1 MAKLNIKV
9 IADTKQ
15 AEKQINNLVTNINTT
30 NKNSTSADN
39 KIVLQEQKIQTQIAK
54 TTLEIQK
61 RATEQKRAQAVASK
75 SAQEALTAEKQRA
88 LLEEKTQTQIAKT
101 TLEIQKR
108 TTEQKKEQAVANK
121 TAQETLTAEKQRSL
135 LEKKAQTEIAK
146 RIKLEQQAYNLKMS
160 EQRKQETYAT
170 NREVQAEKQVSAA
183 REKAIAQI
191 DKIGKSTQSNSV
203 IYQKHNNQILGLA
216 KSFMQWQVAA
226 TLVMQPIYKTK
237 QALESLN
244 QTLVKT
250 ESTVIALKRVLN
262 EDIANQQISD
272 ELYNIGIAY
281 GQSFENVSE
290 IATNFARSGKSWADT
305 IELTKGAVLA
315 LNVAELDASEASDG
329 LIAIMAQ
336 FNLKADETVNV
347 IDKLNK
353 TADNF
358 PVTTE
363 KLLRALQRTGS
374 AAVNA
379 NLDINETIGVITA
392 LSKATGRSGENIGTA
407 VNALLQYSAKADA
420 LDVFAS
426 LSEDTAKVV
435 DLYRTGAANMLDV
448 WKSVS
453 SVIKN
458 ADERQ
463 KDILNTFTSSEE
475 ITNLGQEL
483 HDELGDIFEQTQEV
497 YGTANTFRKNYF
509 IALLDNMDTVTEAID
524 VASNAAGYSAKEN
537 AEAMDTYERR
547 AQALQTQWQK
557 IANDEQGILALKKS
571 IVGLGADILTVINN
585 AGGLKTAL
593 LPLSAI
599 FAPQIAK
606 GAMSLVNGI
615 TKVTQVTK
623 LATKATALATTADIA
638 RTKAEE
644 ALSAADTAH
653 RIGLAST
660 ERQLLLYKVAEEEA
674 TLATEAQTAA
684 DEAAAAAATAKAMAI
699 QGAFA
704 LIGIALMVG
713 MKLYSNYRENL
724 KKTAE
729 QTEETAKKSIEAANQ
744 LSEIKTAM
752 DNGTKSSDELRTA
765 FVEQQKAMGK
775 TDVEINKLINS
786 YTSLKDAINATA
798 EAQLKKA
805 YTDSVTAREAQGT
818 NLMADLK
825 NSRSL
830 LTGNN
835 YLLANKE
842 WYGNINKSS
851 VQEYQNIYDKYFNAT
866 TPAEQHIELDDPEKW
881 VTAYN
886 ELYDLLQ
893 KLNEEGTND
902 NSIFSTS
909 MYKSV
914 AEAISKIEETING
927 YTDSVDKAKDALN
940 AFAKIKFTNEFG
952 EELLDSSKDLSEYT
966 DKINDLSGISDEV
979 KEAMIALAT
988 QSYNTDKAIREFA
1001 NGAGLTEEETKAL
1014 IQGIQALI
1022 NTGASLETATYEQ
1035 IKALVDEGVI
1045 SIDTANKILQLQ
1057 IQTSDLSTAAG
1068 RANFQNLVNQILNTG
1083 TAAARTVGI
1092 LTEYTKIM
1100 AILGNTDLST
1110 LDPRGASAL
1119 MSRVRQLEKA
1129 AKDAITNDNNINL
1142 FGNNTSKAPT
1152 VGGGGSSG
1160 GGSTGGSSGGSS
1172 GKASDPVQETIDAY
1186 KELIDLLK
1194 LEYDLL
1200 EEQDAPLREKLDKLG
1215 EIQEQLH
1222 KENEYLREQDIINGK
1237 DTKEH
1242 LAERLQNSK
1251 EWLEWEKKRHSIT
1264 EQIYKDELS
1273 LYDSELSILS
1283 KQENKGKERIDILEY
1298 QKEVLHAQAEYLRSI
1313 GAEQEEIN
1321 KLSAKW
1327 LELCEEIEDIRK
1339 DYWNELEK
1347 AVEKE
1352 LENSQKIRDEL
1363 IAEQEA
1369 EKEALDKKRENQEET
1384 NELLEKEKSLREALI
1399 ALEEARNQRNV
1410 RVYNES
1416 SSKWEWQANRKDV
1429 ENAINAYDSAAKSLK
1444 EYREELAYNEAIE
1457 KIDKNIKN
1465 INNAYDR
1472 IEQGWK
1478 QITDSMQEP
1487 VRDITSILDDIA
1499 KNGTPKMQ
1507 QNVDRVNNI
1516 LASIKDFNGDTGTRG
1531 KSSSKTEAAIAQM
1544 KENSSKWSSAN
1555 SYQKVMLNLA
1565 NKGIASMIGATY
1577 NSEEGAYY
1585 KDGKRLYDTGGILNG
1600 MGGIKATNKPEAVLD
1615 PELTRQILN
1624 PVSNS
1629 RFTEFAKSL
1638 GVIFNEQQTAKLPII
1653 SKALTSGNYDNRT
1666 YSINGVPITKQMAET
1681 YTAAELFNSLNL
1693 V

>member
-15 AEKQINNLVTNINTT
+15 AEQQINNLVTNINAT
-30 NKNSTSADN
+30 NKNSTSAN
-39 KIVLQEQKIQTQIAK
+39 SKIVLQEQKIQTQIAK

-121 TAQETLTAEKQRSL
+121 SAQETLTAEKQRSL

-160 EQRKQETYAT
+160 EQRKQETYTT
-170 NREVQAEKQVSAA
+170 NKDVQAEKQVSAA

-191 DKIGKSTQSNSV
+191 DKIGKSTQSNNV
-203 IYQKHNNQILGLA
+203 IYQKHNNQVLGLA
-216 KSFMQWQVAA
+216 KSFIQWQVAA
-226 TLVMQPIYKTK
+226 TLVMQPLYKTRE
-237 QALESLN
+237 ALQSLN
-244 QTLVKT
+244 ETLVKT

-262 EDIANQQISD
+262 EDISNQKISD

-336 FNLKADETVNV
+336 FNIKADETVNV

-463 KDILNTFTSSEE
+463 KEILNTFASGEE

-509 IALLDNMDTVTEAID
+509 IALLDNMDTVTEAIN

-660 ERQLLLYKVAEEEA
+660 ERQLLLYKVAEEKA
-674 TLATEAQTAA
+674 TVATEAQTAA

-724 KKTAE
+724 RKTAE
-729 QTEETAKKSIEAANQ
+729 QTEETARKSIEAANQ

-775 TDVEINKLINS
+775 TDVEIQRLITS

-805 YTDSVTAREAQGT
+805 YTDAVAARETESDAIKNKKLKAMPVVT
-818 NLMADLK
+818 NTTYSGISKELTRDIIETDQSFRDVYSDNPKKLNADEQLK
-825 NSRSL
+825 AL
-830 LTGNN
+830 EKLTSIM
-835 YLLANKE
+835 E
-842 WYGNINKSS
+842 R
-851 VQEYQNIYDKYFNAT
+851 
-866 TPAEQHIELDDPEKW
+866 
-881 VTAYN
+881 
-886 ELYDLLQ
+886 
-893 KLNEEGTND
+893 LNEEAAINKE
-902 NSIFSTS
+902 IFESDA
-909 MYKSV
+909 YKTV
-914 AEAISKIEETING
+914 AKNINTLTENLGDYEEK
-927 YTDSVDKAKDALN
+927 VKAAEDAMN

-952 EELLDSSKDLSEYT
+952 EGLLDSSKDLSEYT
-966 DKINDLSGISDEV
+966 DKIKNLIGISDEV

-988 QSYNTDKAIREFA
+988 QSYNADKAIREFA

-1022 NTGASLETATYEQ
+1022 STGASLETATYEQ

-1100 AILGNTDLST
+1100 AILANTDLST

-1119 MSRVRQLEKA
+1119 MSRVRQLENA
-1129 AKDAITNDNNINL
+1129 AKNAITNDNNINL

-1152 VGGGGSSG
+1152 VGGGGSTG
-1160 GGSTGGSSGGSS
+1160 VGTGGSSGGSS

-1215 EIQEQLH
+1215 EIQENLH

-1273 LYDSELSILS
+1273 LYDSELSILN

-1327 LELCEEIEDIRK
+1327 LEICEDIEDIRK

-1516 LASIKDFNGDTGTRG
+1516 LASIKDFNSGTGTRG
-1531 KSSSKTEAAIAQM
+1531 KSSSKTEQAAIAQM

-1555 SYQKVMLNLA
+1555 SYQKAMLNLA
-1565 NKGIASMIGATY
+1565 NKSIASMIGATY
-1577 NSEEGAYY
+1577 NSQEGAYY

-1653 SKALTSGNYDNRT
+1653 SKALTNSNYDNRT

-1681 YTAAELFNSLNL
+1681 YTAVELFNSLNL

>member
-15 AEKQINNLVTNINTT
+15 AEKQINNLVTNINKANQAQGIS
-30 NKNSTSADN
+30 NKGNQS
-39 KIVLQEQKIQTQIAK
+39 
-54 TTLEIQK
+54 
-61 RATEQKRAQAVASK
+61 
-75 SAQEALTAEKQRA
+75 QRQY
-88 LLEEKTQTQIAKT
+88 L
-101 TLEIQKR
+101 
-108 TTEQKKEQAVANK
+108 
-121 TAQETLTAEKQRSL
+121 
-135 LEKKAQTEIAK
+135 
-146 RIKLEQQAYNLKMS
+146 
-160 EQRKQETYAT
+160 
-170 NREVQAEKQVSAA
+170 QAEKQVSAA

-226 TLVMQPIYKTK
+226 TLVMQPLYKTK
-237 QALESLN
+237 EALQSLN
-244 QTLVKT
+244 ETLVKT
-250 ESTVIALKRVLN
+250 ESTVIAIKRVLN

-463 KDILNTFTSSEE
+463 KEILNTFTSSEE

-557 IANDEQGILALKKS
+557 IANDEQGVLALKKS

-593 LPLSAI
+593 LPLTAI

-638 RTKAEE
+638 RTKAQE

-674 TLATEAQTAA
+674 TVATEAQTAA

-729 QTEETAKKSIEAANQ
+729 QTEETARKSIEAANQ

-805 YTDSVTAREAQGT
+805 YTDAVAAREAAGKAGKKVGLT
-818 NLMADLK
+818 T
-825 NSRSL
+825 SL
-830 LTGNN
+830 YGYESEAQSYGDKVFEAYEKTFTTQQTAEKTKAPEDIYKN
-835 YLLANKE
+835 YLAVL
-842 WYGNINKSS
+842 
-851 VQEYQNIYDKYFNAT
+851 
-866 TPAEQHIELDDPEKW
+866 
-881 VTAYN
+881 
-886 ELYDLLQ
+886 DLLE
-893 KLNEEGTND
+893 KLNE
-902 NSIFSTS
+902 
-909 MYKSV
+909 
-914 AEAISKIEETING
+914 AAA
-927 YTDSVDKAKDALN
+927 VDKGIFDSSLYEVTNSYINKMSESWDKYGEQVKAAEDAMN

-988 QSYNTDKAIREFA
+988 QSYNADKAIREFA

-1022 NTGASLETATYEQ
+1022 NTGASLETATYDQ

-1100 AILGNTDLST
+1100 AILANTDLST

-1142 FGNNTSKAPT
+1142 FGNGTSKAPT
-1152 VGGGGSSG
+1152 VGGGGTSG
-1160 GGSTGGSSGGSS
+1160 GGTTSGGGGSS

-1200 EEQDAPLREKLDKLG
+1200 EEQDAPLKEKLDKLG
-1215 EIQEQLH
+1215 EIQGQLH

-1327 LELCEEIEDIRK
+1327 LEICEDIEDIRK
-1339 DYWNELEK
+1339 DYWNELEN

-1555 SYQKVMLNLA
+1555 SYQKAMLNLA